1 MAIKWKKTVNGV
13 RYEVR
18 SAGRTRRLYTDGVC
32 HSEFNPAR
40 LLTGSVWDLLT
51 MSAFFSPPGSVRRVL
66 ALGVGGG
73 ASLLQL
79 RQLVDPDEII
89 GIELDAVH
97 LDIARR
103 FFDMEHARIDLVQD
117 DARQWLD
124 RYRGEPF
131 DLVIDDLFTGARGE
145 PERAVEADADWFRLL
160 VRHLTRRGAL
170 AVNFASRAEFRGCG
184 YFTDAGVARRFRSAF
199 TLGSISLDNV
209 VGIFLRDGADAAT
222 LRANLRRVPV
232 LDKALRDR
240 RLRYRIRNV
249 GRKSR
254 RAA

>member
-1 MAIKWKKTVNGV
+1 M

-40 LLTGSVWDLLT
+40 ILTGSIWDLLT
-51 MSAFFSPPGSVRRVL
+51 ISAFFLPAGKVRRVL

-89 GIELDAVH
+89 GIESDAVH
-97 LDIARR
+97 LEIARR
-103 FFDMEHARIDLVQD
+103 FFDMEHARIELVRD
-117 DARQWLD
+117 DAREWLD
-124 RYRGEPF
+124 RYSGEPF
-131 DLVIDDLFTGARGE
+131 DLVIDDLFTGNQGE
-145 PERAVEADADWFRLL
+145 PERAVVAGADWFKQL
-160 VRHLTRRGAL
+160 VRPLARGGAL
-170 AVNFASRAEFRGCG
+170 AINFASRAEFRRCG
-184 YFTDAGVARRFRSAF
+184 YCTDAGVARRFRSAF
-199 TLGSISLDNV
+199 TLGSVALDNV
-209 VGIFLRDGADAAT
+209 VGVFLRAGADAAA

-232 LDKALRDR
+232 LEKALRDR
-240 RLRYRIRNV
+240 KLRYRIRSV
-249 GRKSR
+249 GPQSR